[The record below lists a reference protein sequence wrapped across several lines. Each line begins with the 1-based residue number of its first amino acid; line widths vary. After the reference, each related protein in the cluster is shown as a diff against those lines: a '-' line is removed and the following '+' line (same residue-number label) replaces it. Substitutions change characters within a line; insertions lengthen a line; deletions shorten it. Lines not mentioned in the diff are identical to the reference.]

1 MIWIRLER
9 FPHEIVKKLTASS
22 AGPFKI
28 LKKINPNAYVIDLPS
43 DFGISSTFNKS
54 DLVAYKGPPFNPDN
68 PLVNLDEPNPEPL
81 FEGPHFPLLQT
92 TLDPFTTEQIDSIK
106 DDHIISTSDSGCDGT

>member
-1 MIWIRLER
+1 MIRIRPER
-9 FPHEIVKKLTASS
+9 FSPGAVKKFTARS

-28 LKKINPNAYVIDLPS
+28 FKKINPNAYVIDLPS

-106 DDHIISTSDSGCDGT
+106 DDHIISTRMVVADGI